1 MSSGGGIVDGK
12 SLSFSESLTPMWAR
26 YDCDELSSLALN
38 DSVDKADS
46 FWSSFMSFTTK
57 HSWHTKS
64 PNIRR
69 PGTQYKQ
76 HE

>member
-1 MSSGGGIVDGK
+1 MSSGGEIVDGK

-69 PGTQYKQ
+69 P
-76 HE
+76 